1 MPLPYLNEL
10 KQYHEMQD
18 VFLGLNKRLKTDP
31 REWAAMTNLSPRDFP
46 MFAPRE
52 QRGVVSTLTAP
63 AGIMERDALVYV
75 DGDTLYINSEAVT
88 GLVLLTGAGYTD
100 KQLVSMG
107 AYIIILPDKM
117 YVNTADLSDY
127 GYINSTY
134 TFTGDVLLT
143 PARVDGTDMDMGL
156 VSVGTSPPADPGN
169 GDYWVDT
176 SEIPHT
182 LRQFSAMSEA
192 WAEIASAYTK
202 ISLPGIGTY
211 FSLDDGVEISGLD
224 FTGTDPGLLSE
235 IADLNG
241 YKVLSVIEDDY
252 IIVPGIL
259 SQVHTLVEAS
269 VTVTRAMPDMDFV
282 IESENRLWGCKYGVV
297 DGATVNELYACALGD
312 FKNWNRFAGV
322 STDSYAVNVGTD
334 GEFTG
339 AITYLGYPVFFKE
352 GCLHKVYGSMPSN
365 YRVETTECRGVQEGS
380 HKSLAIVNEML
391 LYKGRTDILAYDG
404 SLPVG
409 IGEKLG
415 EETYRD
421 AVAGVYKSRYYI
433 SMKDSANAWHLFMY
447 DTGMRLW
454 FREDATQ
461 AFGFA
466 QVDDELY
473 YIDASTRKL
482 SAIFGKTGTKEA
494 AVTFSAETGIIG
506 FESKDHKYVSRLVI
520 RGKVA
525 SGASLTVYFRYDST
539 GNWESAGTVTGAGVV
554 KSVVLPLRPKRC
566 EHFEMKLAGSGEV
579 RIFSIATIREYGGD
593 G

>member
-18 VFLGLNKRLKTDP
+18 VFLGLNKRLRTDP

-46 MFAPRE
+46 LFAPRE
-52 QRGVVSTLTAP
+52 QRGVISTLTAP
-63 AGIMERDALVYV
+63 AGIMERDSLVYV
-75 DGDTLYINSEAVT
+75 DGDTLYINSVAVA

-127 GYINSTY
+127 GHIESTF
-134 TFTGDVLLT
+134 TFTGDVTLT
-143 PARVDGTDMDMGL
+143 PARVDGTDMDMGV
-156 VSVGTSPPADPGN
+156 VSVGVSPPANPGN
-169 GDYWVDT
+169 GDYYIDT
-176 SEIPHT
+176 SSVPHT
-182 LRQFSAMSEA
+182 LRQFSSMSES
-192 WAEIASAYTK
+192 WADIPSAYTK
-202 ISLPGIGTY
+202 IAMAGIGAY
-211 FSLDDGVEISGLD
+211 FSVDDGVEIDGLD

-235 IADLNG
+235 IDALNG
-241 YKVLSVIEDDY
+241 SKVLSVIGTDY
-252 IIVPGIL
+252 IIVPGLL
-259 SQVHTLVEAS
+259 SQVQTLVEAS
-269 VTVTRAMPDMDFV
+269 VTISRTMPDMDFV
-282 IESENRLWGCKYGVV
+282 TESENRLWGCKYGVV
-297 DGATVNELYACALGD
+297 DGVTVNELYACALGD
-312 FKNWNRFAGV
+312 FKNWGRYAGV

-352 GCLHKVYGSMPSN
+352 NCLHKVYGNMPSN
-365 YRVETTECRGVQEGS
+365 YRIETTECRGVQEGS

-409 IGEKLG
+409 IGEALG
-415 EETYRD
+415 QETYRD

-433 SMKDSANAWHLFMY
+433 SMKDSANVWSLFMY
-447 DTGMRLW
+447 DTSTRLW

-473 YIDASTRKL
+473 YIDASTKKIM
-482 SAIFGKTGTKEA
+482 AVFGKAGTKEA
-494 AVTFSAETGIIG
+494 AISFSAETGIIG

-539 GNWESAGTVTGAGVV
+539 GNWESAGTVTGAGLV

-566 EHFEMKLAGSGEV
+566 DHFEMKLAGTGEV